1 MFLIKIYIN
10 LGVFDTSI
18 IMHKNNKIRLLIV
31 VSALSTVIVPNGIQ
45 YQQEQ
50 YIAFGQAPSPET
62 SVAENQTFSSALDTF
77 VSSEPGGYGM
87 YEDRKSNVFKPGETF
102 LLYVEP
108 VGYTYGT
115 VTDSDGNR
123 LYTMN
128 FTLDFL
134 ISDRNG
140 NVLGGQQDIPISNVV
155 SHHQN
160 KELILTITI
169 DQSSPFPPGDYVI
182 TYRVTDNNSGKSFDI
197 TKDVTIQQE

>member
-1 MFLIKIYIN
+1 MNKGNQIQILII
-10 LGVFDTSI
+10 
-18 IMHKNNKIRLLIV
+18 
-31 VSALSTVIVPNGIQ
+31 VSALSTVIISNGVQ
-45 YQQEQ
+45 YQQQQE
-50 YIAFGQAPSPET
+50 YIAFGQAPPPSET
-62 SVAENQTFSSALDTF
+62 SVEGNQTFSSAFDTF

-87 YEDRKSNVFKPGETF
+87 YDARKSNVFKPGETF

-134 ISDRNG
+134 ISDKNG

-160 KELILTITI
+160 KELILNVSI

-182 TYRVTDNNSGKSFDI
+182 TYRVTDENSGRSFDI
-197 TKDVTIQQE
+197 SKDVTIQQEGV

>member
-1 MFLIKIYIN
+1 
-10 LGVFDTSI
+10 
-18 IMHKNNKIRLLIV
+18 MHKNNNQIQILTV
-31 VSALSTVIVPNGIQ
+31 VVAALSTVIVSNGVQYQ

-50 YIAFGQAPSPET
+50 LAFGQAPPPET
-62 SVAENQTFSSALDTF
+62 SLAGNQTFRSAFDTF

-87 YEDRKSNVFKPGETF
+87 YDARKSTVFKPGETF

-123 LYTMN
+123 LYSMN

-134 ISDRNG
+134 ISDKNG

-160 KELILTITI
+160 KELILTISL

-182 TYRVTDNNSGKSFDI
+182 TYRVTDENSGKSFDI
-197 TKDVTIQQE
+197 TKDVTIQQEGV

>member
-1 MFLIKIYIN
+1 MQ
-10 LGVFDTSI
+10 
-18 IMHKNNKIRLLIV
+18 KNSNRIQLLTTV
-31 VSALSTVIVPNGIQ
+31 VVALSTFIISNGVQ
-45 YQQEQ
+45 YQQQEHL
-50 YIAFGQAPSPET
+50 AFGQAPPSET
-62 SVAENQTFSSALDTF
+62 PVEGNQTFSSAFDTF

-115 VTDSDGNR
+115 ITDEDGTR

-134 ISDRNG
+134 ISDKNG
-140 NVLGGQQDIPISNVV
+140 TVLGGQEDIPISNLV

-160 KELILTITI
+160 KELILTISI

-182 TYRVTDNNSGKSFDI
+182 TYRVTDNNSAKSFDI
-197 TKDVTIQQE
+197 PKDVTIQ

>member
-1 MFLIKIYIN
+1 
-10 LGVFDTSI
+10 
-18 IMHKNNKIRLLIV
+18 MHKNNNHVQILIIV
-31 VSALSTVIVPNGIQ
+31 VSALSTVVISNGVQ
-45 YQQEQ
+45 YQEQ
-50 YIAFGQAPSPET
+50 QQHLAFGQAPPPET
-62 SVAENQTFSSALDTF
+62 SVAVNQTLRSAFDTF
-77 VSSEPGGYGM
+77 VSSDPGGYGM

-123 LYTMN
+123 LYSMN

-134 ISDRNG
+134 ISDKNG
-140 NVLGGQQDIPISNVV
+140 TVLTGQQDIPISNLL

-160 KELILTITI
+160 KELILTISL

-182 TYRVTDNNSGKSFDI
+182 TYRVTDQNSGKSFDI
-197 TKDVTIQQE
+197 NKNVTVQ

>member
-1 MFLIKIYIN
+1 
-10 LGVFDTSI
+10 
-18 IMHKNNKIRLLIV
+18 MHKNNNQIQILIV
-31 VSALSTVIVPNGIQ
+31 VVAALPTVIITSGEQ
-45 YQQEQ
+45 YQEQ
-50 YIAFGQAPSPET
+50 QQHHLAFGQAPPET
-62 SVAENQTFSSALDTF
+62 SVAENQTFRSAFDTF

-115 VTDSDGNR
+115 TTDEDGAR
-123 LYTMN
+123 LYSMN

-134 ISDRNG
+134 ISDKNG
-140 NVLGGQQDIPISNVV
+140 TVLTGQQDIPISNLV

-160 KELILTITI
+160 KELILTISI

-182 TYRVTDNNSGKSFDI
+182 TYRVTEENSGKSFDI
-197 TKDVTIQQE
+197 TKDVTIQQEGV

>member
-1 MFLIKIYIN
+1 
-10 LGVFDTSI
+10 
-18 IMHKNNKIRLLIV
+18 MHKGNQIQLLIV
-31 VSALSTVIVPNGIQ
+31 VSALSTVIVPNGVQ
-45 YQQEQ
+45 YQQQQQQ
-50 YIAFGQAPSPET
+50 YLVFGQAPPPSET
-62 SVAENQTFSSALDTF
+62 SIAENQTFRSAFDTF

-87 YEDRKSNVFKPGETF
+87 YEERKSNVFKPGETF

-140 NVLGGQQDIPISNVV
+140 NVLGGQQDIPISNLV

-160 KELILTITI
+160 KELILTISI

-197 TKDVTIQQE
+197 PKDVTVQ